1 MQLAVIRRFPPR
13 ATTPTS
19 GRGLG
24 YKKTDFGVFPDARDV
39 PADPPWGGLRSIC
52 RSVLPMLLL
61 PCVMHCVMCGLAART
76 IAALNCSD
84 ICCLS
89 CVEGL
94 GLRGGERMGADDSV
108 TGVDSVP

>member
-39 PADPPWGGLRSIC
+39 PADPPWGGLRSVLSFG
-52 RSVLPMLLL
+52 SVDVAVAMCDALCDVWSCCSDYCCSELLGHLL
-61 PCVMHCVMCGLAART
+61 PVLCGGVR
-76 IAALNCSD
+76 
-84 ICCLS
+84 
-89 CVEGL
+89 
-94 GLRGGERMGADDSV
+94 RG
-108 TGVDSVP
+108 